1 MYLASIFEVLI
12 VKPIFNLLVL
22 IYGLLPG
29 HNFGLAIIL
38 FTIVVRLCMWPL
50 VKKQLHQA
58 KAMREL
64 QPELKK
70 IKKAAGGNRQKE
82 SQMMMELYKERE
94 ISPFGSLG
102 TLIIQL
108 IVLIGLYSGLRR
120 VVEDPKTIYTFAY
133 PFLHNL
139 PSIKELAQSVQA
151 FDATLFGFIDLTRAA
166 IVKGQGIYWP
176 AMLLVIG
183 SAIAQFFQSKQLMP
197 TPKDGRKLRDILKDA
212 NSGKKTDQSEVNAAV
227 GQSTRYF
234 LPFMIVLFTVSLPSA
249 LSLYWLTG
257 GVVAYIQQAIILKRD
272 EEEMEEAADEA
283 ISKDIIE
290 GEVVSSKGVKQKR
303 RKGSKVPGAAVEATV
318 VSGAATKTTSAKKSS
333 SNTSKTP
340 SKNTK
345 IATSAKNK
353 KKTAKSNK
361 RRKK

>member
-64 QPELKK
+64 QPELKR

-120 VVEDPKTIYTFAY
+120 VVADPKTIYTFSY

-139 PSIKELAQSVQA
+139 TSIKQLAQSVNG
-151 FDATLFGFIDLTRAA
+151 FDATLFGFIDLGKAA
-166 IVKGQGIYWP
+166 ITKGQGIYWP

-197 TPKDGRKLRDILKDA
+197 APKDGRKLRDILKEA

-234 LPFMIVLFTVSLPSA
+234 LPFMIVFFTISLPSA

-257 GVVAYIQQAIILKRD
+257 GIVAYIQQSIILKRD
-272 EEEMEEAADEA
+272 EKEMEESAEEA
-283 ISKDIIE
+283 VAKDIIE
-290 GEVVSSKGVKQKR
+290 GEVVPATGVKQKR
-303 RKGSKVPGAAVEATV
+303 RKGSKVPGATVEAAV
-318 VSGAATKTTSAKKSS
+318 VSEAATKKSQAKASKTSTSKSGAKKA
-333 SNTSKTP
+333 NPTNNK
-340 SKNTK
+340 KK
-345 IATSAKNK
+345 SAKN
-353 KKTAKSNK
+353 NK